1 MNPRPTRHPRPRR
14 GACRQRGAAALIVV
28 MVLLFLVSLTAAYT
42 NRNLIFEQRTSAN
55 QYRGTLAFE
64 AADAGIE
71 WSLAMLNGGRISDAC
86 NETSPTKSFAQ
97 RYLAIAADGIVTHP
111 TRNGNWPT
119 CVFDG
124 TEWNVCSCPDDTPL
138 DPTAPTTG
146 GIHPAFRVWLAAP
159 GPTATPAT
167 PESQLLNRPGVV
179 SIQSHGCTRLPA
191 SVTDRCLD
199 FAPQAEIGDGLAR
212 VRAVLA
218 LKSGLPSPPTAA
230 VTARLGVNPA
240 ASPAPPLRVVNLHEP
255 SGGLTVLSGGAVDT
269 TRVAAQ
275 TLPGTPG
282 EFSILA
288 GEARLAALATT
299 APPTTPPAPPAL
311 SAGER
316 MFVATFGVRRQTY
329 REQPGLR
336 VCASP
341 CSAAAINALLA
352 DNPDR
357 VIWVE
362 GDLTLDASVGDPATT
377 TPVLLVVDGT
387 TLTLDPGVV
396 LYGFVYLVGDTT
408 AAATSTVALGGGAA
422 TIRGALVAE
431 GTLQTSGTSSAS
443 ELVVEYDAVA
453 LNVLRTR
460 YGSWVRVGG
469 SWRDYRSP

>member
-1 MNPRPTRHPRPRR
+1 
-14 GACRQRGAAALIVV
+14 
-28 MVLLFLVSLTAAYT
+28 
-42 NRNLIFEQRTSAN
+42 
-55 QYRGTLAFE
+55 
-64 AADAGIE
+64 
-71 WSLAMLNGGRISDAC
+71 
-86 NETSPTKSFAQ
+86 
-97 RYLAIAADGIVTHP
+97 
-111 TRNGNWPT
+111 
-119 CVFDG
+119 
-124 TEWNVCSCPDDTPL
+124 
-138 DPTAPTTG
+138 
-146 GIHPAFRVWLAAP
+146 
-159 GPTATPAT
+159 
-167 PESQLLNRPGVV
+167 
-179 SIQSHGCTRLPA
+179 
-191 SVTDRCLD
+191 
-199 FAPQAEIGDGLAR
+199 
-212 VRAVLA
+212 
-218 LKSGLPSPPTAA
+218 

-240 ASPAPPLRVVNLHEP
+240 ASPVPPLRVVNLHEP